1 MHRNRANLGDLLD
14 LGERKK
20 DRAQLAEV
28 SDCIILCVTG
38 TPQVEANVYGGL
50 LEGARKGQIVVD
62 CSTSMPESTDRIRAD
77 FEKKGVRF
85 VDAPLARTPQHAE
98 EGKLN
103 CMVGADD
110 KTFAEVKP
118 VLEKFCENIF
128 HVGGPGTG
136 HKIKLVYNFVAMAHA
151 AVTCESL
158 AACARVG
165 ISPEKFFQLV
175 SAGGAN
181 SNMFQM
187 VVPKALK
194 GELDGLLFSLSNAK
208 KDIGYYQQMV
218 AGHRS
223 PAPWGPPSIRC
234 WCRRTRSASARSSS
248 RLCSRPTKG
257 STLYRSFNAEGGGHE
272 AKEAVADAGRGQRV
286 LRPVEG
292 APRVGAGAA
301 EEAAGHRPHHGRER
315 PVRRE
320 RHVGAARRHD
330 GDPRVQREGR
340 RARAPHR
347 GAAHRHRDHA
357 RDRLARRGAHD
368 HAQRGRVPD
377 RRPELGVANAIGQ
390 VAQKYGVVY
399 LNSNSSSPTESGR
412 DCKRVKFVWD
422 GNGTNF
428 AQAIV
433 KNAIKVNGGNW
444 ALLTNDY
451 IWGHNTS
458 KATRELVVKAAGWST
473 S

>member
-1 MHRNRANLGDLLD
+1 MKSIGFIGLGLMGHGMAKNLLKKGHALAFLVHRNRANLGDLLD
-14 LGERKK
+14 LGGKEVKTAR
-20 DRAQLAEV
+20 QLAEV

-110 KTFAEVKP
+110 ATYAEVKP

-128 HVGGPGTG
+128 HVGGPGSG

-165 ISPEKFFQLV
+165 ISAEKFFQLV

-194 GELDGLLFSLSNAK
+194 GELDGLQFTLSNAK

-218 AGHRS
+218 AGAS
-223 PAPWGPPSIRC
+223 LAGPMG
-234 WCRRTRSASARSSS
+234 SA
-248 RLCSRPTKG
+248 L
-257 STLYRSFNAEGGGHE
+257 H
-272 AKEAVADAGRGQRV
+272 QV
-286 LRPVEG
+286 L
-292 APRVGAGAA
+292 
-301 EEAAGHRPHHGRER
+301 
-315 PVRRE
+315 
-320 RHVGAARRHD
+320 
-330 GDPRVQREGR
+330 VQ
-340 RARAPHR
+340 
-347 GAAHRHRDHA
+347 
-357 RDRLARRGAHD
+357 
-368 HAQRGRVPD
+368 
-377 RRPELGVANAIGQ
+377 ANALGL
-390 VAQKYGVVY
+390 G
-399 LNSNSSSPTESGR
+399 E
-412 DCKRVKFVWD
+412 KFVPSLIEAYD
-422 GNGTNF
+422 RMER
-428 AQAIV
+428 
-433 KNAIKVNGGNW
+433 KP
-444 ALLTNDY
+444 
-451 IWGHNTS
+451 
-458 KATRELVVKAAGWST
+458 
-473 S
+473 

>member
-1 MHRNRANLGDLLD
+1 MKSIGFIGLGLMGHGMAKNLLKKGHALAFLVHRNRANLGDLLD
-14 LGERKK
+14 LGGKEVKSAR
-20 DRAQLAEV
+20 QLAEV
-28 SDCIILCVTG
+28 SDCTILCVTG

-50 LEGARKGQIVVD
+50 LEGTRKGQIVVD

-110 KTFAEVKP
+110 ATYAEVKP

-165 ISPEKFFQLV
+165 ISAEKFFQLV

-194 GELDGLLFSLSNAK
+194 GELDGLMFTLGNAK

-218 AGHRS
+218 AGAS
-223 PAPWGPPSIRC
+223 LAGPMGSALHQVLVQANALGLGEKFVPSLLEAYERV
-234 WCRRTRSASARSSS
+234 
-248 RLCSRPTKG
+248 
-257 STLYRSFNAEGGGHE
+257 NAL
-272 AKEAVADAGRGQRV
+272 QI
-286 LRPVEG
+286 
-292 APRVGAGAA
+292 
-301 EEAAGHRPHHGRER
+301 
-315 PVRRE
+315 
-320 RHVGAARRHD
+320 
-330 GDPRVQREGR
+330 VQR
-340 RARAPHR
+340 
-347 GAAHRHRDHA
+347 
-357 RDRLARRGAHD
+357 
-368 HAQRGRVPD
+368 
-377 RRPELGVANAIGQ
+377 
-390 VAQKYGVVY
+390 
-399 LNSNSSSPTESGR
+399 
-412 DCKRVKFVWD
+412 
-422 GNGTNF
+422 
-428 AQAIV
+428 
-433 KNAIKVNGGNW
+433 
-444 ALLTNDY
+444 
-451 IWGHNTS
+451 
-458 KATRELVVKAAGWST
+458 
-473 S
+473 

>member
-1 MHRNRANLGDLLD
+1 MKTIGFIGLGLMGHGMAKNLLKKGHALAFLVHRNRANLGDLLD
-14 LGERKK
+14 MGGKEVKTPR
-20 DRAQLAEV
+20 QLAEA
-28 SDCIILCVTG
+28 SECIILCVTG

-194 GELDGLLFSLSNAK
+194 GELDGLLFTLSNAK

-218 AGHRS
+218 AGAS
-223 PAPWGPPSIRC
+223 LAGPMGSALHQVLVQANALGLGEKFVPSLLEAYERV
-234 WCRRTRSASARSSS
+234 
-248 RLCSRPTKG
+248 
-257 STLYRSFNAEGGGHE
+257 NAL
-272 AKEAVADAGRGQRV
+272 QI
-286 LRPVEG
+286 
-292 APRVGAGAA
+292 
-301 EEAAGHRPHHGRER
+301 
-315 PVRRE
+315 
-320 RHVGAARRHD
+320 
-330 GDPRVQREGR
+330 VQR
-340 RARAPHR
+340 
-347 GAAHRHRDHA
+347 
-357 RDRLARRGAHD
+357 
-368 HAQRGRVPD
+368 
-377 RRPELGVANAIGQ
+377 
-390 VAQKYGVVY
+390 
-399 LNSNSSSPTESGR
+399 
-412 DCKRVKFVWD
+412 
-422 GNGTNF
+422 
-428 AQAIV
+428 
-433 KNAIKVNGGNW
+433 
-444 ALLTNDY
+444 
-451 IWGHNTS
+451 
-458 KATRELVVKAAGWST
+458 
-473 S
+473 